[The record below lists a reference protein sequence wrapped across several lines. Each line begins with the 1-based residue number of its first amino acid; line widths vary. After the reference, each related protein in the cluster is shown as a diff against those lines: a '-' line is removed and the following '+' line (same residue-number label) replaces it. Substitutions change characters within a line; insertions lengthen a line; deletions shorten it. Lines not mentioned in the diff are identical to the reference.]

1 LPNSCRWHLANLFSW
16 SNSVCKIMHAK
27 LENPCTIQ
35 CGYNSDT

>member
-27 LENPCTIQ
+27 L
-35 CGYNSDT
+35 